1 MGEQP
6 QRNTTVKRLQKA
18 LLGRKVGMTQLFAK
32 DGRALAVTV
41 IEAGPC
47 VVVQRKSAGRERV
60 DALQLGY
67 EELPRGKRLNKPL
80 AGHFHQAGDK
90 VKKEIAP
97 CRHLRDFRLADCDA
111 YAVGDRLTVEV
122 FAVGERVDV
131 TGTSKGKGFA
141 GAHKRHGIRGGPAS
155 HGSMSHRRPGSGG
168 ATDAARVFKGVKK
181 PGHMG
186 NVQRTVRR
194 LRVYL
199 VDGERN
205 LLVLEG
211 AVPGPTGRLV
221 AVSQP
226 AGSPNYAGPAREN
239 E

>member
-1 MGEQP
+1 
-6 QRNTTVKRLQKA
+6 
-18 LLGRKVGMTQLFAK
+18 MTQLFAG
-32 DGRALAVTV
+32 DGRAIAVTV

-47 VVVQRKSAGRERV
+47 VVVQRKSSEREGI

-67 EELPRGKRLNKPL
+67 EELRRGKRLNKPI
-80 AGHFHQAGDK
+80 AGHFRHAGEAA
-90 VKKEIAP
+90 KKEIAP

-111 YAVGDRLTVEV
+111 YALGDWLTVEL
-122 FAVGERVDV
+122 FKVGERVDV

-141 GAHKRHGIRGGPAS
+141 GAQKRHGFHGGPAS

-186 NVQRTVRR
+186 NVRRTVRR
-194 LRVYL
+194 LRVHL
-199 VDGERN
+199 VDGGRN

-211 AVPGPTGRLV
+211 AVPGPSGRLV
-221 AVSQP
+221 AISQP
-226 AGSPNYAGPAREN
+226 AGSPAYAVPAGEG